1 MWEQNDKNNFI
12 AHIQHNV
19 GQICNDTF
27 SNDIAKYSSDLRYKS
42 FLEIGTWNGMGSTRV
57 FVTSLVNRTDDY
69 IFYSL
74 ECNKDKAK
82 YAANL
87 YKDFSKVHI
96 LNEVIWNEEPADFY
110 DIFPQCKT
118 NNMYKLWNDVDIVN
132 MKKCPVFMDRA
143 GLPDVFDVLLL
154 DGGEFTTYYE
164 YQLLKNRCRVLM
176 LDDINA
182 DKCRLIVSEIES
194 NPDVWNVVKKVS
206 NLRNGYL
213 IAEKR

>member
-1 MWEQNDKNNFI
+1 MS
-12 AHIQHNV
+12 
-19 GQICNDTF
+19 T
-27 SNDIAKYSSDLRYKS
+27 S
-42 FLEIGTWNGMGSTRV
+42 FH
-57 FVTSLVNRTDDY
+57 
-69 IFYSL
+69 
-74 ECNKDKAK
+74 
-82 YAANL
+82 NL
-87 YKDFSKVHI
+87 YI
-96 LNEVIWNEEPADFY
+96 LFVLHCGKIWNEEPADFY

-132 MKKCPVFMDRA
+132 MKRCPVFMDRA